1 MKLFLSYNSKNRA
14 IVEGIAD
21 SLKKNGFEIF
31 FDKESIGAGDIWAQ
45 KIQTGIESSNATL
58 VFIGEEGIGAW
69 QNKEIIAIV
78 NDCIKKSSYK
88 IIPVLIPTSNK
99 FIDYRLPWFLSD
111 YQWVEFND
119 TNDNH
124 ALSKL
129 LESLRGKEKENILL
143 IGQNPYKGLD
153 SFEVDDDYCF
163 FGRTFDLNQVF
174 HSKLRFHVS
183 ILKHNFLAIV
193 ADSGAGKSS
202 FVKAGILSSLK
213 KGKFPGS
220 EKWKQIIFKPG
231 SNPLSALSSSLK
243 QKSLIPDSRQFE
255 ERALQHD
262 DQLYRSINDQVETL
276 VIYIDQF
283 EEVIAQCRDEKERL
297 SFLNNISCAV
307 KNEKAI
313 ILLTLRSDFYAKF
326 SNYPLFK
333 PLIENN
339 NYTLSEIAEIDDDEN
354 RIVNSIRQIITK
366 PAENAGVKIKDN
378 LVEKL
383 ILDTRCAKGALPVL
397 ELTLDLL
404 WKNKRNSTEITLEDY
419 DAISNH
425 QNLAGI
431 IQTHADKVFNDITN
445 YGTDKSKAELFKKIF
460 VPLLVEVSWAGENV
474 RKTALKEDL
483 LGIKGYSKDEIEE
496 MLQYLA
502 SDKSRLLKI
511 RKENNH
517 PATVDV
523 VHEVVIREWPLLKNW
538 INERREAL
546 LYLERLRMDVAD
558 WNLNK
563 SNIYK
568 GRNLKKARYWQENN
582 PDLANSAIDMFIE
595 SSIKKPYLRIRFLVV
610 VTLTPF
616 ILSLIFYIPYQFW
629 KSKRDFENNP
639 SIKWQIE
646 AAGGNIDSVKTLLL
660 NNESY
665 GKFIGGLNH
674 FKNLKTLE
682 LDEILIE
689 DLSSI
694 NEYSTIETLVLHE
707 NASMVSLEGIEKFR
721 ALKSLTIQSS
731 INLENL
737 DGIEKLSSL
746 KYLTIINNYNLTS
759 ITGIEKL
766 DSLKSLEVEYSYNL
780 INLSEIEN
788 IHSLEKL
795 TISGTKLTSLTKIQ
809 KLRQLK
815 SLTIQDNNSLTSLAG
830 IEQFQVLES
839 LSVSR
844 NNLINFNGIEKL
856 KSLKYLDIYCCN
868 SIVSIA
874 GIEKIQTLETLFI
887 IGNNKLTSLTG
898 IEKLKGL
905 KFLIVQNNSGLT
917 DFSTIEQLQS
927 LKHLKIHYN
936 IHLKNLA
943 GIEKLKSLKS
953 LTISDDNLVDFMVI
967 GKLQSVDTLTIYNM
981 DSRNNNIPKNM
992 SGLEKL
998 QTLKYLWITGN
1009 KIFPNNAE
1017 TFRSLKH
1024 LVIDDNTSLTNLA
1037 GIKNIQSLETLSIS
1051 SCDSLTSL
1059 SGIENL
1065 QSLKTLS
1072 ISRCNSLTSLAGI
1085 ENLKPLTSLD
1095 ISQNDSLKSL
1105 CEFKKLKSLKKL
1117 NIETKYSEFNFNA
1130 FYDLRNLQE
1139 LRISKTCKVDYDIII
1154 KNNPGIKLLRR

>member
-1 MKLFLSYNSKNRA
+1 MKLFLSYNSKNRT

-88 IIPVLIPTSNK
+88 VIPVLIPTSNK

-129 LESLRGKEKENILL
+129 LESLRGKEKENNLL

-183 ILKHNFLAIV
+183 IPKHNFLAIV

-255 ERALQHD
+255 EQAQQYD
-262 DQLYRSINDQVETL
+262 DQLLRVIRDQVETL

-283 EEVIAQCRDEKERL
+283 EEVIAQCRDEKERV

-326 SNYPLFK
+326 SHYPLFK
-333 PLIENN
+333 TLIENN
-339 NYTLSEIAEIDDDEN
+339 NYTLSEIAEVDDDEN
-354 RIVNSIRQIITK
+354 RIVNSIRQIIAK
-366 PAENAGVKIKDN
+366 PAKNAGVEIKDN

-425 QNLAGI
+425 RNLAGI
-431 IQTHADKVFNDITN
+431 IQTHADKVFNDITS
-445 YGTDKSKAELFKKIF
+445 YGADKAKAELFKKIF
-460 VPLLVEVSWAGENV
+460 VPYLVEISRTGEDV
-474 RKTALKEDL
+474 RRTALKEDL
-483 LGIKGYSKDEIEE
+483 LGIKGNSKDEIEDL
-496 MLQYLA
+496 LQYLT

-511 RKENNH
+511 RQENNH

-546 LYLERLRMDVAD
+546 LYLERLRMDAAD

-568 GRNLKKARYWQENN
+568 GRNLKKAKQWQENN
-582 PDLANSAIDMFIE
+582 PDLADNSIDTFIE
-595 SSIKKPYLRIRFLVV
+595 SSVKKTHSHRRLLVG
-610 VTLTPF
+610 
-616 ILSLIFYIPYQFW
+616 LSLILITLSIISYKPIQIWNF
-629 KSKRDFENNP
+629 KRDIEDFPSVKEQVEWAGGDID
-639 SIKWQIE
+639 SIKFL
-646 AAGGNIDSVKTLLL
+646 SL
-660 NNESY
+660 NNENY
-665 GKFIGGLNH
+665 GKIIGGLFH
-674 FKNLKTLE
+674 FKNLKILE
-682 LDEILIE
+682 LKETSMGS
-689 DLSSI
+689 LSSI
-694 NEYSTIETLVLHE
+694 NENSTIETLALNRNV
-707 NASMVSLEGIEKFR
+707 SMSSLKGIERFR
-721 ALKSLTIQSS
+721 ILKSLTIGDSH
-731 INLENL
+731 NLKNL

-746 KYLTIINNYNLTS
+746 KSLTIDINNLTS
-759 ITGIEKL
+759 IAGIERIN
-766 DSLKSLEVEYSYNL
+766 SLKSLTVLGNNNL
-780 INLSEIEN
+780 INLSGIEN
-788 IHSLEKL
+788 IHSLEEL
-795 TISGTKLTSLTKIQ
+795 TIENTNHINLTKIQ
-809 KLRQLK
+809 KLRRLK
-815 SLTIQDNNSLTSLAG
+815 SLTIINNDSLTNIAG
-830 IEQFQVLES
+830 IEQLQLLDS
-839 LSVSR
+839 LRVSG
-844 NNLINFNGIEKL
+844 NNLISPNGIEKL
-856 KSLKYLDIYCCN
+856 KSLKYLDISEN
-868 SIVSIA
+868 ENLTSIVEI
-874 GIEKIQTLETLFI
+874 K
-887 IGNNKLTSLTG
+887 N
-898 IEKLKGL
+898 
-905 KFLIVQNNSGLT
+905 
-917 DFSTIEQLQS
+917 LQS
-927 LKHLKIHYN
+927 LK
-936 IHLKNLA
+936 
-943 GIEKLKSLKS
+943 
-953 LTISDDNLVDFMVI
+953 
-967 GKLQSVDTLTIYNM
+967 
-981 DSRNNNIPKNM
+981 
-992 SGLEKL
+992 
-998 QTLKYLWITGN
+998 
-1009 KIFPNNAE
+1009 
-1017 TFRSLKH
+1017 
-1024 LVIDDNTSLTNLA
+1024 
-1037 GIKNIQSLETLSIS
+1037 TLSIS
-1051 SCDSLTSL
+1051 GCNNLVNL
-1059 SGIENL
+1059 AGIENL

-1072 ISRCNSLTSLAGI
+1072 ISSCYDLTSLAGI
-1085 ENLKPLTSLD
+1085 ENLQSLETLSIFSCDNLASLTGVENLQSLKTLSINRCNNLNNLSGIKNLQSLKTLIIYNCNKLTNLAGIEKLKSLTSLG
-1095 ISQNDSLKSL
+1095 ISQNYRLKSL
-1105 CEFKKLKSLKKL
+1105 GDLKKLKLLKKL
-1117 NIETKYSEFNFNA
+1117 NIVYDNTPLFNVDFV
-1130 FYDLRNLQE
+1130 YDLRNLQE
-1139 LRISKTCKVDYDIII
+1139 LYISKVCKVDYNIII
-1154 KNNPGIKLLRR
+1154 KNNPGIKIVREY